1 MPSKGQSIT
10 VCYAAFNGT
19 TNAGVTG
26 DAANHTIKLV
36 KDGVEATAT
45 NASSEVDAANAP
57 GTYALILTAAEC
69 NSNVVVVCGKSSTAN
84 VIIRPVNFTFEI
96 LPTSVPGASNGLLI
110 VGSNTGT
117 LTISDGVV
125 VNRSTGNSSALTLS
139 GNGTG
144 GGIVANGGTTGIGA
158 TFNSGSS
165 SGTGL
170 LSISTNGIGAA
181 FIGNGANPSHGI
193 ELLGGTNSSGLYAA
207 GSGSGPGINALGGV
221 GLSGTGA
228 GLQLNGGGGSGAG
241 MKIVTTAGD
250 GVNITA
256 GSGGVQFRSDITG
269 NVSGSVNSVTSAVT
283 ATLTVQ
289 QAAAISGAD
298 IGSPGQLTIYRATTA
313 VQAVTSVGSLT
324 GRTKL
329 WLTVK
334 STATYQN
341 DASDTDSI
349 LQLTESGGLLILNG
363 SSYGTPSDGSL
374 VVTNDSN
381 ATVTLTLKPAATM
394 LLLPGNYRYD
404 IKADFSGVIT
414 EMAQGDFVTKA
425 TVTLAAS

>member
-1 MPSKGQSIT
+1 MPNLTIT
-10 VCYAAFNGT
+10 VNLG
-19 TNAGVTG
+19 
-26 DAANHTIKLV
+26 
-36 KDGVEATAT
+36 
-45 NASSEVDAANAP
+45 
-57 GTYALILTAAEC
+57 
-69 NSNVVVVCGKSSTAN
+69 
-84 VIIRPVNFTFEI
+84 
-96 LPTSVPGASNGLLI
+96 
-110 VGSNTGT
+110 
-117 LTISDGVV
+117 
-125 VNRSTGNSSALTLS
+125 
-139 GNGTG
+139 
-144 GGIVANGGTTGIGA
+144 
-158 TFNSGSS
+158 
-165 SGTGL
+165 
-170 LSISTNGIGAA
+170 SISTGLALSAKVFTGSTLSATDA
-181 FIGNGANPSHGI
+181 MTETPVASGRY
-193 ELLGGTNSSGLYAA
+193 LGTFVSPA
-207 GSGSGPGINALGGV
+207 
-221 GLSGTGA
+221 
-228 GLQLNGGGGSGAG
+228 
-241 MKIVTTAGD
+241 TTASYD
-250 GVNITA
+250 GVIQDASGISYSSFSFSTDSA
-256 GSGGVQFRSDITG
+256 GNQIQPS
-269 NVSGSVNSVTSAVT
+269 SV

-341 DASDTDSI
+341 DASDADSI

-414 EMAQGDFVTKA
+414 EMAQGDFVIKA